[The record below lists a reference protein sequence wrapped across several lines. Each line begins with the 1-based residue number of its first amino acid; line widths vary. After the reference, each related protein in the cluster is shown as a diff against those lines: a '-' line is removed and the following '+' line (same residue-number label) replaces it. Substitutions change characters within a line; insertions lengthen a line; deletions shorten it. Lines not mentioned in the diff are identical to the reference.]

1 MMRRALRHLTVLL
14 FLILAAAGN
23 LAAAAWYWEE
33 PAALSSEESRYPQTA
48 YLPDG
53 SLSAVVWQD
62 VVPKNKRQGTV
73 WLSGQFAGSDSR
85 WQTSRHFAGPIEY
98 TGDVPSVFSM
108 AVRADGTLA
117 VAALTDPHTVT
128 VYTSTDG
135 GASFTSS
142 SITQTSSSSVA
153 PRIFARKDGSFII
166 FATCTRDETFV
177 LTTSSS
183 KDGIAWTPF
192 EDFGPSE
199 NLQNPFVPTLVATG
213 TGDLVVFQ
221 SSYTYGQ
228 RNTYQLYATSAA
240 TGSDRWSPA
249 RIITNQDTATQP
261 FANYTNQRASLLYA
275 DGTVWCAFE
284 RTFYSSESSRIFVCQ
299 LSEDGQILQ
308 TPYELSTG
316 TGIQYQPQFVNLN
329 GQVSLVWVDFR
340 TGIASVWLGQ
350 LLGNSYWEEEAL
362 ASGNYAATFGS
373 PLITGDRQFHLV
385 WQQSDAKSNN
395 RVTRLSPD
403 LTCAMP
409 VIKPQSFKAG
419 NPTAASS
426 VAVSLVMP
434 QDSSGVAGFSYSW
447 SQDPSAV
454 PPEYLMQ
461 LSSDTRLN
469 LTADTDGIWYFKA
482 RAIDYAGNAS
492 AVQGTQFVRDTT
504 PPQAPALI
512 LPPSGR
518 DGYLT
523 SNTFTMSWQ
532 AADPE
537 SDSDI
542 AGYTYALEYVASR
555 NSRISQPPRR
565 ILTRGSSFRYNNREN
580 GLYAFSVA
588 AIDQAGNIGPA
599 AVTYLQLNK
608 FIPYTAV
615 SAINATQDQFG
626 TVTMNII
633 GRGFDSEGQITA
645 IYLTKDGL
653 EDALI
658 LTADSLQ
665 YSVTSDRRIGSIEL
679 ANLDGG
685 TYKVGLLHS
694 KRGLYWATQTVKIV
708 ESGTVKLGDY
718 TYRYVP
724 SFERIISS
732 AKYTADFSY
741 LIFLALFVFVAGCLL
756 ASVRGIVQVARESQL
771 IKAEVQ
777 SLMTGDVMPQLK
789 KEQAKSV
796 MKRGASLKYRMAFFT
811 SSLVL
816 GVVLMVSVTLGFMMV
831 QTQRE
836 TLSQSLKERV
846 DLALESLNS
855 GAKAYMPS
863 QNVLEM
869 SFLPGQVTGSADIV
883 SATITGLPM
892 NGSTI
897 GLEYVWAT
905 NDDNILEHIDGET
918 LTFGTSRLTGEE
930 YTAITENALKL
941 NQKAADAVSQMAED
955 VTVLTAEGVSLA
967 LKTDKASQE
976 RMTEV
981 QQITRQLSEKIT
993 QELNAIAQEGSGSYP
1008 EYTNDAIYKGDNTR
1022 WLFYKPVLYR
1032 QGSDQTFVRG
1042 LIILEVST
1050 EPMLRELSSSRQNI
1064 IYAAVIVAALTVL
1077 IGIIGSLMVANIIIR
1092 PIKLLAAH
1100 VAMIRD
1106 TEDKE
1111 ELEGKDIKITS
1122 KDEIG
1127 MLGATVND
1135 MTHALVKAAAA
1146 SKDLTMG
1153 KEIQKMFIP
1162 LETDAQG
1169 RKLTTGS
1176 IEDERT
1182 QIFGYYEGAKG
1193 VSGDYFDSMK
1203 LDDVHYALI
1212 KCDVSGKGVPAALI
1226 MVQVATL
1233 YLNYFKDWSYK
1244 KNGYN
1249 LSPVVS
1255 QINDLIESRGFKG
1268 RFAAFSLCIYNSKNG
1283 DAYFCNAG
1291 DNLVHIYEAATGKK
1305 KVITLP
1311 ESAAAGVFPS
1321 FMVDMKGGFPVVK
1334 VHLEP
1339 GDVMFL
1345 YTDGIEEA
1353 KRLFRDKDYKPVLCQ
1368 EPGLKEGD
1376 EHGSHT
1382 FGQDGEEM
1390 TPERVTDII
1399 ESVYHQRK
1407 YTLKKW
1413 HNPIPDELLEFDF
1426 STCGDTARD
1435 GVMAL
1440 VSVEKIFRM
1449 YKKPGL
1455 QETDRVQVDSLVDEF
1470 LNEHFLQYND
1480 YCAYRKDHP
1489 QFAEY
1494 KYYTHMT
1501 EDDQYDDLTLL
1512 ALKRKK

>member
-1 MMRRALRHLTVLL
+1 MMRHRLFRIAAVCIVFLTLSTAIGAQSL
-14 FLILAAAGN
+14 
-23 LAAAAWYWEE
+23 YWEE
-33 PAALSSEESRYPQTA
+33 PASLSGEESRYPQTA
-48 YLPDG
+48 WLKDG
-53 SLSAVVWQD
+53 SLSAVIWQD
-62 VVPKNKRQGTV
+62 VTSQNKKQGTI
-73 WLSGQFAGSDSR
+73 WLSGQFSGSDSR
-85 WQTSRHFAGPIEY
+85 WQSNKHFAGPISY
-98 TGDVPSVFSM
+98 TGDVPSVFSV
-108 AVRADGTLA
+108 AVAPDRTISI
-117 VAALTDPHTVT
+117 AALTDPHTVT
-128 VYTSTDG
+128 VFTSSDG
-135 GASFTSS
+135 GTSFTSS
-142 SITQTSSSSVA
+142 TISQNSSSSVA
-153 PRIFARKDGSFII
+153 PRIFARSDGSFIL
-166 FATCTRDETFV
+166 FATCTHDENFV

-183 KDGIAWTPF
+183 PDGITWTPF
-192 EDFGPSE
+192 SDFTPSV
-199 NLQNPFVPTLVATG
+199 NLQNPFVPTLINTSE
-213 TGDLVVFQ
+213 GDLVVFQ

-228 RNTYQLYATSAA
+228 RNTYQLYSTWAA
-240 TGSDRWSPA
+240 AGSDSWSPA
-249 RIITNQDTATQP
+249 RIITNQDTETQP
-261 FANYTNQRASLLYA
+261 FANYTNQRASLLY
-275 DGTVWCAFE
+275 DGSDVFCAFE
-284 RTFYSSESSRIFVCQ
+284 RTFYSSESSRIYVCR
-299 LSEDGQILQ
+299 LSEDGQVIQL
-308 TPYELSTG
+308 PYELSTG
-316 TGIQYQPQFVNLN
+316 TGIQYQPQFVDLN
-329 GQVSLVWVDFR
+329 GTVSLVWIDFR
-340 TGIASVWLGQ
+340 TGVASVYLGQ
-350 LLGNSYWEEEAL
+350 FMGGSYWEESAL
-362 ASGNYAATFGS
+362 VSGNYAASFGM
-373 PLITGDRQFHLV
+373 PVVTGNNSFHLI

-395 RVTRLSPD
+395 KVTRLSPD
-403 LTCAMP
+403 TSAAPP
-409 VIKPQSFKAG
+409 VIKPSSFKADT
-419 NPTAASS
+419 PTAASK
-426 VAVSLVMP
+426 VTINLTMP
-434 QDSSGVAGFSYSW
+434 QDSSGIAGYSYCW
-447 SQDPSAV
+447 SQNPDEE
-454 PPEYLMQ
+454 PPEWLMQ
-461 LSSDTRLN
+461 LSSETKLSF
-469 LTADTDGIWYFKA
+469 TATEDGSWYFKA
-482 RAIDYAGNAS
+482 RAVDYAGNVS
-492 AVQGTQFVRDTT
+492 VSSRLVFIRDTT
-504 PPQAPALI
+504 PPAAPAVI
-512 LPPSGR
+512 MPPFGK
-518 DGYLT
+518 DGYLA
-523 SNTFTMSWQ
+523 SNTFTMKWQ
-532 AADPE
+532 PG
-537 SDSDI
+537 SDEEGAVATDI
-542 AGYTYALEYVASR
+542 AGYTYALEYVSSR
-555 NSRISQPPRR
+555 NAKVSQPPRR
-565 ILTRGSSFRYNNREN
+565 IISRGASISYNNREN

-588 AIDQAGNIGPA
+588 AIDTAGNIGPA
-599 AVTYLQLNK
+599 TVSYLQLNK

-626 TVTMNII
+626 TVSMNII
-633 GRGFDSEGQITA
+633 GRGFDSEGEITA
-645 IYLTKDGL
+645 IYITKDSL
-653 EDALI
+653 ENALI
-658 LTADSLQ
+658 LTGDALQ
-665 YSVTSDRRIGSIEL
+665 YDISSDRRIGNIEL
-679 ANLDGG
+679 ANMDGG
-685 TYKVGLLHS
+685 TYKVALLHS
-694 KRGLYWATQTVKIV
+694 KRGLYWANQTISIV

-724 SFERIISS
+724 TFTRIISN
-732 AKYTADFSY
+732 ARYTADFSY
-741 LIFLALFVFVAGCLL
+741 LLFLALFAFVAGCLF
-756 ASVRGIVQVARESQL
+756 ASVRGIVQVSRESQL

-777 SLMTGDVMPQLK
+777 SLITGDIMPQLK

-796 MKRGASLKYRMAFFT
+796 MKRGASLKYRMVFFT

-816 GVVLMVSVTLGFMMV
+816 GVVVMVSVTLGFMMV

-869 SFLPGQVTGSADIV
+869 SFLPSQVTGTADIV
-883 SATITGLPM
+883 SATISGLPISGSSTGLQH
-892 NGSTI
+892 
-897 GLEYVWAT
+897 VWAT
-905 NDDNILEHIDGET
+905 NDDHILDHIDSET
-918 LTFGTSRLTGEE
+918 LSYGTSRLTGETYE
-930 YTAITENALKL
+930 YIAEQCAAL
-941 NQKAADAVSQMAED
+941 NQKASEAVSQMAED

-967 LKTDKASQE
+967 LKTDQASQE
-976 RMTEV
+976 RMAEV
-981 QQITRQLSEKIT
+981 QIITRQLSEKIT
-993 QELNAIAQEGSGSYP
+993 QELNTLASEGSGSYP
-1008 EYTNDAIYKGDNTR
+1008 EYTNEAIYKGDNTT

-1064 IYAAVIVAALTVL
+1064 IYAAVIVAVL
-1077 IGIIGSLMVANIIIR
+1077 AMFIGIIGSLMVANIIIR
-1092 PIKLLAAH
+1092 PIKLLASH

-1111 ELEGKDIKITS
+1111 ELDGKDIKIRS

-1135 MTHALVKAAAA
+1135 MIHALVKAAAA

-1162 LETDAQG
+1162 LETDTQG

-1176 IEDERT
+1176 IEDDRT

-1268 RFAAFSLCIYNSKNG
+1268 RFAAFSLCIYNSKTG

-1291 DNLVHIYEAATGKK
+1291 DNLVHIYEASTGKK

-1353 KRLFRDKDYKPVLCQ
+1353 KRLFRDKNYKPVLCQ

-1470 LNEHFLQYND
+1470 LNDHFIQYND
-1480 YCAYRKDHP
+1480 Y
-1489 QFAEY
+1489 
-1494 KYYTHMT
+1494 
-1501 EDDQYDDLTLL
+1501 
-1512 ALKRKK
+1512 

>member
-1 MMRRALRHLTVLL
+1 MMKRIISLVCVIGLFILLPRTVSAQSL
-14 FLILAAAGN
+14 
-23 LAAAAWYWEE
+23 YWEE
-33 PAALSSEESRYPQTA
+33 PVSLSNEESRYPQSA
-48 YLPDG
+48 WLQDG
-53 SLSAVVWQD
+53 TQAAVVWQD
-62 VVPKNKRQGTV
+62 VIPKNKRSGTI
-73 WLSGQFAGSDSR
+73 WLSGQFSGAESQ
-85 WQTSRHFAGPIEY
+85 WQTKKHFAGPIAY
-98 TGDVPSVFSM
+98 TGDVPDVFST
-108 AVRADGTLA
+108 AVSKEGTIA
-117 VAALTDPHTVT
+117 VAALTDSHTVT

-135 GASFTSS
+135 GTSFTSS
-142 SITQTSSSSVA
+142 AISQESSSSVA
-153 PRIFARKDGSFII
+153 PRIFSRSDGSFIL
-166 FATCTRDETFV
+166 FATCTRDENFV

-183 KDGIAWTPF
+183 PDGTSWTPF
-192 EDFGPSE
+192 TDFIPSSH
-199 NLQNPFVPTLVATG
+199 LQNPFVPTLVQTD

-228 RNTYQLYATSAA
+228 RNTYQLYATHAPAGTSE
-240 TGSDRWSPA
+240 WSQPVLF
-249 RIITNQDTATQP
+249 TNQDTETQP
-261 FANYTNQRASLLYA
+261 FADYTNQRATLLNA
-275 DGTVWCAFE
+275 DGTIYCAFE
-284 RTFYSSESSRIFVCQ
+284 RTYYASESSRIFVCQ
-299 LSEDGQILQ
+299 LSQDGKLLT
-308 TPYELSTG
+308 TPYELSSG
-316 TGIQYQPQFVNLN
+316 LGMQYQPQLVCID
-329 GQVSLVWVDFR
+329 GVVSLVWIDFR
-340 TGIASVWLGQ
+340 TGIASVYLGQ
-350 LLGNSYWEEEAL
+350 LRGSNYWEETAL
-362 ASGNYAATFGS
+362 TSGKYAASFGT
-373 PLITGDRQFHLV
+373 PVLTGNSSFHLV
-385 WQQSDAKSNN
+385 WQQQDAKSNN

-403 LTCAMP
+403 SSCAPP

-419 NPTAASS
+419 TPTAASN
-426 VAVSLVMP
+426 VSLLLTLP
-434 QDSSGVAGFSYSW
+434 KDSSGIAGYSYSW
-447 SQDPSAV
+447 SQDPAV
-454 PPEYLMQ
+454 EPPGYLVE
-461 LSSDTRLN
+461 LASNTRVSLN
-469 LTADTDGIWYFKA
+469 AFEDGTWYFKV
-482 RAIDYAGNAS
+482 RAVDYAGNVS
-492 AVQGTQFVRDTT
+492 SCSSTTFLRDTT
-504 PPQAPALI
+504 PPQSPSVI
-512 LPPSGR
+512 LPPSGK
-518 DGYLT
+518 DGFLT
-523 SNTFTMSWQ
+523 SNTFSLQWQ
-532 AADPE
+532 PGSED
-537 SDSDI
+537 DSDI

-555 NSRISQPPRR
+555 TAKVAKPPRR
-565 ILTRGSSFRYNNREN
+565 IVSKGSSVRFTNREN

-588 AIDQAGNIGPA
+588 AVDHAGNIGPA
-599 AVTYLQLNK
+599 TVSYLQLNK

-615 SAINATQDQFG
+615 SAINCTQDQFG
-626 TVTMNII
+626 EVSISII
-633 GRGFDSEGQITA
+633 GRGFDSDGVITA
-645 IYLTKDGL
+645 VYVTKDTL
-653 EDALI
+653 ENAVLLSADA
-658 LTADSLQ
+658 LQ
-665 YSVTSDRRIGSIEL
+665 YSVASDRRISNISL
-679 ANLDGG
+679 SNMDGG
-685 TYKVGLLHS
+685 TYKVALLHS
-694 KRGLYWATQTVKIV
+694 KRGLYWADQTISIV

-724 SFERIISS
+724 TFTRILSN
-732 AKYTADFSY
+732 ARYTTDFSY
-741 LIFLALFVFVAGCLL
+741 ILFFVLCVFIAGCLY
-756 ASVRGIVQVARESQL
+756 ASVHGIIQVAQESRL
-771 IKAEVQ
+771 IKAEVH
-777 SLMTGDVMPQLK
+777 SLLTGDLMPQLK
-789 KEQAKSV
+789 KESAKSV
-796 MKRGASLKYRMAFFT
+796 MTKGRSLKYRMVFFT

-816 GVVLMVSVTLGFMMV
+816 GIVTIVSVTLGFMMV

-869 SFLPGQVTGSADIV
+869 SFLPAQVTGSADIV
-883 SATITGLPM
+883 AATITGLPM
-892 NGSTI
+892 NGGSTA
-897 GLEYVWAT
+897 LDYVWAT
-905 NDDNILEHIDGET
+905 NDDNILEYIDSDT
-918 LTFGTSRLTGEE
+918 LTFGNSRLTGEE
-930 YTAITENALKL
+930 YTAITKNALTL

-967 LKTDKASQE
+967 LKTDQVSQE
-976 RMTEV
+976 RMAEV
-981 QQITRQLSEKIT
+981 QLITRQLSEKIT
-993 QELNAIAQEGSGSYP
+993 QELTTIAQEGSGSYP
-1008 EYTNDAIYKGDNTR
+1008 EYTTEAIYKGENTR

-1050 EPMLRELSSSRQNI
+1050 EPMLRELASSRQNI
-1064 IYAAVIVAALTVL
+1064 IYAAVIVAVLTVL

-1092 PIKLLAAH
+1092 PIKLLASH

-1111 ELEGKDIKITS
+1111 ELDGKDIKITS
-1122 KDEIG
+1122 RDEIG

-1135 MTHALVKAAAA
+1135 MSHALVKAAAA

-1176 IEDERT
+1176 IEDDRT

-1353 KRLFRDKDYKPVLCQ
+1353 KRLFRDKNYKPILCQ

-1390 TPERVTDII
+1390 TPERVTEII
-1399 ESVYHQRK
+1399 ESVYHHRK

-1426 STCGDTARD
+1426 STCGETARD

-1455 QETDRVQVDSLVDEF
+1455 EETDRVQVDSLVDEF
-1470 LNEHFLQYND
+1470 LNDHFIQYND
-1480 YCAYRKDHP
+1480 YCAYRKDHL